1 MKAKKKFK
9 VNYIEDGKTC
19 NVIANGRNAAE
30 MYSVFSR
37 VYPKAKVV
45 SVERVV

>member
-1 MKAKKKFK
+1 MKTKKFK

-19 NVIANGRNAAE
+19 NVIARGRNAAE